1 MVRASARAR
10 ARARTRQAGRKVH
23 AGLEK
28 RPPPARS
35 GHSACIIGDEM
46 IIYGGDD
53 GEGRSLHDVWS
64 YHIIKGVWA
73 KLHVVV
79 STVGARG
86 REG

>member
-1 MVRASARAR
+1 
-10 ARARTRQAGRKVH
+10 
-23 AGLEK
+23 
-28 RPPPARS
+28 
-35 GHSACIIGDEM
+35 M

-86 REG
+86 RENEKMKKKKRRNKIGGTKRR